1 MGSAMVTGRMDSR
14 KKSAATR
21 ILEREGM
28 GASQAINLMYDRII
42 EEGDVSFLAEDDTQ
56 LLPDDDRWAIGAKF
70 VDSLTCK
77 RKSRF
82 DDMSKSE
89 IRVER
94 LASRGL
100 I

>member
-28 GASQAINLMYDRII
+28 SASQAINLMYDRII
-42 EEGDVSFLAEDDTQ
+42 EEGDVSFLAEESTQFLHDDN
-56 LLPDDDRWAIGAKF
+56 RWVIGAKF

-77 RKSRF
+77 RKNRF